1 MRDRIGVVAKGTFL
15 EAVRDRVLLVSAAFA
30 IGMML
35 FSRVLGWLSL
45 EDTLKMIQ
53 DFSLSGLNVLALLLA
68 MLVGAQSL
76 AREVERRTIY
86 TVLSRDCTR
95 TEFVL
100 GKFAGLAAVFWTVLL
115 IAASLMSLWFVVW
128 GGKVGEAVVAAV
140 LGILC
145 ESLVLTSVALLLGAL
160 ANPSIAAV
168 GTLAFYLAGHST
180 EALRDLTESGR
191 TAEFGDA
198 FVVLYRV
205 IPNLEDVNF
214 INHTTSGRP
223 VAWGH
228 FALGAGIMLLWTG
241 VFLTGATYLFRRRQ
255 F

>member
-1 MRDRIGVVAKGTFL
+1 MRDRVAVVARATFL

-53 DFSLSGLNVLALLLA
+53 DFSLSGLQVLGLLLA

-100 GKFAGLAAVFWTVLL
+100 GKFVGLVAVFWTVLL

-128 GGKVGEAVVAAV
+128 GGALGEAVVAAV

-145 ESLVLTSVALLLGAL
+145 EALVLTSVALLLGAL

-168 GTLAFYLAGHST
+168 GTLAFYLAAHST
-180 EALRDLTESGR
+180 EALRDLTEGGR
-191 TAEFGDA
+191 SPEFEGV
-198 FVVLYRV
+198 FHLLYRL

-223 VAWGH
+223 VEWGH
-228 FALGAGIMLLWTG
+228 FALGAGIMCVWTA
-241 VFLTGATYLFRRRQ
+241 VFLAGATYLFRRRQ